1 MQKTVDNNRNI
12 KKQVSYGQCAWE
24 LHGQCCLAAGLG
36 QGWSWLGP
44 EAQGPLVSKE
54 GGMMRAGLGQ
64 RGQRLNRGKQ
74 WKIKETHGDQ
84 LGVGLGKKMGS
95 E

>member
-1 MQKTVDNNRNI
+1 M
-12 KKQVSYGQCAWE
+12 
-24 LHGQCCLAAGLG
+24 
-36 QGWSWLGP
+36 
-44 EAQGPLVSKE
+44 SKE